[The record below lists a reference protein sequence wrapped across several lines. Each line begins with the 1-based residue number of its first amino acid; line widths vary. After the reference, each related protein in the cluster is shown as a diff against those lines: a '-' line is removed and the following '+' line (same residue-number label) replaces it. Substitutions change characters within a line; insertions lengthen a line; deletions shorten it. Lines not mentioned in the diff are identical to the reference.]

1 MRTGTAVTAV
11 SRAPHICPFVM
22 QECKQADV
30 QLTVI
35 RCGLFLPSRPLSIFA
50 LVSLIQKNSPPIFAT
65 SFGKTSVRLC
75 FETQKHRTTFFL
87 FCLRA
92 SCFAKN
98 KLQGCCCCCSAIH
111 KERRTQEKGLERPT
125 RETIEQTDYSEEDN
139 SADEQASSAGLH
151 KRLPQLKGT
160 ASKQGVIANARNQ
173 Q

>member
-50 LVSLIQKNSPPIFAT
+50 LVSQIQKNSPPIFAT

-75 FETQKHRTTFFL
+75 FETQKHRPTFFSFL
-87 FCLRA
+87 FFFLSPSVVFRKKQTSRLLLLLLRYTQRTPNA
-92 SCFAKN
+92 
-98 KLQGCCCCCSAIH
+98 G
-111 KERRTQEKGLERPT
+111 ERTGKANPGNNR
-125 RETIEQTDYSEEDN
+125 
-139 SADEQASSAGLH
+139 AD
-151 KRLPQLKGT
+151 RLF
-160 ASKQGVIANARNQ
+160 
-173 Q
+173 